1 MFNLGFDLLTKGMLV
16 FSLYQIQNVYNFGDT
31 EIHTNFKL
39 SQRGCLFCPFKR
51 LVERGFSAK
60 IPKPFQ
66 IPRKIGELRLI
77 NVAVN
82 IEVSI
87 YSTN

>member
-51 LVERGFSAK
+51 
-60 IPKPFQ
+60 
-66 IPRKIGELRLI
+66 
-77 NVAVN
+77 
-82 IEVSI
+82 
-87 YSTN
+87 